1 MAYFLELEEIILKL
15 VQNHKKSSP
24 KKMNKQNKIKKKK
37 NPHRYRE
44 QISGYQRGR
53 ELGVG
58 EIGNCMVDGI
68 QTCGGDNSVMNGYVE
83 L

>member
-24 KKMNKQNKIKKKK
+24 KKMNKQNKIKKK

-58 EIGNCMVDGI
+58 EIGNCMVAGI

>member
-1 MAYFLELEEIILKL
+1 MPYFLELEEIILKL
-15 VQNHKKSSP
+15 VWNHKKSSS

-58 EIGNCMVDGI
+58 EIGNCMVAGI
-68 QTCGGDNSVMNGYVE
+68 
-83 L
+83 

>member
-24 KKMNKQNKIKKKK
+24 KKMNKQNKIKKK

-58 EIGNCMVDGI
+58 EIGNYMVDGI